1 MKEVSDNNAQKKTS
15 KKGNNKD
22 DKKPLQVLQ
31 LNKKDIHNSKPEKLK
46 SVNISNDTKMIS
58 SNENDLM
65 NNEVLLEKKITK
77 PSIINEEFKYPNSI
91 KKNQLEKPPEIDNTI
106 EEFEIERTVDDY
118 DFDENEFLAALN
130 DNEPIGLEGETIKGK
145 IIALESDGLYIDIG
159 GKAPGFMPKKESGI
173 GVITNFKEKFPVGLE
188 LEVLVIKEQNA
199 DGMVTVSARA
209 LILRKSWEKV
219 GKIAKNGELV
229 DVLIN
234 GFNRGGLTCDV
245 EGLRGFIP
253 RSQLEDGSNYQSLVN
268 KILKVSFLEVN
279 PESKKLVLSEKKA
292 TLILKFT
299 KLKLGQLIEGE
310 VLAVKPYGFFVD
322 LGGASGLLHQSSVT
336 NGSIRSLREIFIEGE
351 IIKALVTEI
360 DLEKGR
366 IGLDT
371 ALLEN
376 SPGELLI
383 DKSKVMLEAD
393 ERAAKTKGLFEENNI

>member
-159 GKAPGFMPKKESGI
+159 GKAPGFMPKK
-173 GVITNFKEKFPVGLE
+173 
-188 LEVLVIKEQNA
+188 
-199 DGMVTVSARA
+199 
-209 LILRKSWEKV
+209 
-219 GKIAKNGELV
+219 
-229 DVLIN
+229 
-234 GFNRGGLTCDV
+234 
-245 EGLRGFIP
+245 
-253 RSQLEDGSNYQSLVN
+253 SLG
-268 KILKVSFLEVN
+268 
-279 PESKKLVLSEKKA
+279 LVL
-292 TLILKFT
+292 
-299 KLKLGQLIEGE
+299 
-310 VLAVKPYGFFVD
+310 
-322 LGGASGLLHQSSVT
+322 
-336 NGSIRSLREIFIEGE
+336 
-351 IIKALVTEI
+351 
-360 DLEKGR
+360 
-366 IGLDT
+366 
-371 ALLEN
+371 
-376 SPGELLI
+376 
-383 DKSKVMLEAD
+383 
-393 ERAAKTKGLFEENNI
+393 